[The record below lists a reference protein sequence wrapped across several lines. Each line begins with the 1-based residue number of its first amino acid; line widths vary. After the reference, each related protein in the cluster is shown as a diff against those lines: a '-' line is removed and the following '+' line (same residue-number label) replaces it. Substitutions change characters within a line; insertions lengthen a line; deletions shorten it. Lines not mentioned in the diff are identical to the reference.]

1 MTTPSTPAT
10 PVTAKSQPGD
20 WRWPFW
26 PIVPLY
32 PYGRRRTLC
41 REVVPETIWTFEQ
54 VQGIFYVVVPIR
66 MTVVRLAQGGL
77 LVYAPVAPTPECVQ
91 LMRQLEARYGAVRY
105 ILLTTATGIEHKV
118 FVGPFARC
126 FPQAQ
131 VYSAPHQW
139 SYPLNLPLPWL
150 GLPRQRT
157 QILPAEASQTPFA
170 AEFDY
175 AILGP
180 ISLGLGP
187 FAEVALFHRPT
198 RTLLLTDTLVKVPAD
213 PPAVLGLD
221 PYPLLFHSRDRATD
235 TIIDSPDHRRRGWQR
250 IALFAFYFQPA
261 ALGVPTLIEA
271 IREAGKAR
279 DRSRQAYWGL
289 YPFRWQDNWQ
299 DSFMALHGEGRPFVA
314 PVLQTLIFSRGP
326 EQITQWLTQVTRW
339 QFEQVIPCHLEAPFP
354 FTPSQLQQAFGFLNI
369 GSIGADALT
378 EASPRTQADFAFL
391 RELETGLIKRGIT
404 PPRPNPPS

>member
-1 MTTPSTPAT
+1 MAT
-10 PVTAKSQPGD
+10 PPTVATTGKAD

-32 PYGRRRTLC
+32 PYGQRRTLC

-77 LVYAPVAPTPECVQ
+77 LVYAPVAPTPECVR
-91 LMRQLEARYGAVRY
+91 LMRQLEARYGPVRY
-105 ILLTTATGIEHKV
+105 ILLTTATGLEHKV
-118 FVGPFARC
+118 FVGPFARR

-139 SYPLNLPLPWL
+139 SFPLNLPLPWL

-157 QILPAEASQTPFA
+157 QILPPEASQTPFA

-180 ISLGLGP
+180 IPLGLGP
-187 FAEVALFHRPT
+187 FVEVALFHRPT
-198 RTLLLTDTLVKVPAD
+198 RTLLLTDTLVQVPAD

-221 PYPLLFHSRDRATD
+221 PYPLLFHSRDQATD
-235 TIIDSPDHRRRGWQR
+235 EIIDSPENRRRGWQR
-250 IALFAFYFQPA
+250 IALFAFYFQPS
-261 ALGVPTLIEA
+261 ALDVPTLWSA
-271 IREAGKAR
+271 IRAAAQAR

-289 YPFRWQDNWQ
+289 YPFQWQADWQ
-299 DSFMALHGEGRPFVA
+299 ASFAALQGGGRPFVA

-326 EQITQWLTQVTRW
+326 AQISAWLAQVTRW
-339 QFEQVIPCHLEAPFP
+339 QFEQVIPCHLEAPFAFSP
-354 FTPSQLQQAFGFLNI
+354 GQLQQAFGFFQAASVSSTVLAE
-369 GSIGADALT
+369 GSPL
-378 EASPRTQADFAFL
+378 TQADFAFL
-391 RELETGLIKRGIT
+391 KSLETGLVQRGIT
-404 PPRPNPPS
+404 PPRPEARP